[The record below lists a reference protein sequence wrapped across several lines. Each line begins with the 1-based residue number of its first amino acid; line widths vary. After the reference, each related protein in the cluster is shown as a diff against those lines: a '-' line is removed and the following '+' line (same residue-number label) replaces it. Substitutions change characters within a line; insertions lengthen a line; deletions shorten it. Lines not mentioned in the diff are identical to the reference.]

1 MVDLNDDKILS
12 DPIQFKL
19 YCAQK
24 CLEKIPT
31 FVPLAID
38 EKIIAE
44 MNMESFLFFAV
55 GALDIIF
62 QEINKRLNLN
72 IKPVN
77 VRRSTV
83 ENALKSNQTNEAK
96 TILKQIYNY
105 FHKPEHMEKM
115 ISDEEF
121 NDANNRYN
129 DDMVRFW
136 AEYENRNG
144 TKYQHSWNRDDSKLW
159 ELKNQRNLVAHD
171 SLLKKAG
178 LRGTVPPKDYLRVR
192 LDYNDKQTVMWDSIH
207 YENPKEYYTEALD
220 HVKQFIDNIKS
231 ILKSTS

>member
-1 MVDLNDDKILS
+1 
-12 DPIQFKL
+12 
-19 YCAQK
+19 
-24 CLEKIPT
+24 
-31 FVPLAID
+31 
-38 EKIIAE
+38 
-44 MNMESFLFFAV
+44 MESFLFFAV

-62 QEINKRLNLN
+62 QEINKKLDLN
-72 IKPVN
+72 IKPYKV
-77 VRRSTV
+77 TL
-83 ENALKSNQTNEAK
+83 EKIIDKLEKSQSNKASLIIT
-96 TILKQIYNY
+96 QINKY
-105 FHKPEHMEKM
+105 FTKPFHTEKK
-115 ISDEEF
+115 ISKEEF
-121 NDANNRYN
+121 DTGFNRYGN
-129 DDMVRFW
+129 DSVGFW
-136 AEYENRNG
+136 TEYENRNG